1 MNGKST
7 SVTLKCDALGE
18 REFSVEHAERLLNLK
33 PNGGWELPNNS
44 EFEFV
49 NGTINKRNKKGAQG
63 AEKKG

>member
-33 PNGGWELPNNS
+33 PNGGWELSTN
-44 EFEFV
+44 EYEFV
-49 NGTINKRNKKGAQG
+49 NGTISKRNKKGNSG